1 MYICYM
7 DTLLFLIDAA
17 VISTS
22 GQKDRRE
29 SIKDMDLEEKYEKIH
44 DQNKALD
51 ALHKQI
57 KITNNET
64 QRLKK
69 YLEQYPDKSTQGLE
83 GYALRNA
90 LFNRAQRVR
99 ILLSFYINKLG
110 DGDKKD
116 LLIASKRKYNKDP
129 NKALNKLILKND
141 NDLKKIR
148 TYLSLNTYTEK
159 EIRQIQRKRK
169 LWGEK
174 EKEAKRHVKREEVEL
189 CVRMTNNVLM
199 LDKKI
204 FMTHVLVLLD

>member
-1 MYICYM
+1 MWALNIGSIPIYDFFMYICYM

-22 GQKDRRE
+22 GQKTRRE

-44 DQNKALD
+44 EQNKALD

-69 YLEQYPDKSTQGLE
+69 YLQQYPDKSTQGLE

-129 NKALNKLILKND
+129 MVLDKLILEND

-148 TYLSLNTYTEK
+148 TY
-159 EIRQIQRKRK
+159 I
-169 LWGEK
+169 
-174 EKEAKRHVKREEVEL
+174 
-189 CVRMTNNVLM
+189 
-199 LDKKI
+199 
-204 FMTHVLVLLD
+204 

>member
-1 MYICYM
+1 M

-22 GQKDRRE
+22 GQKTRRE

-44 DQNKALD
+44 EQNKALD

-64 QRLKK
+64 QLLKK

-83 GYALRNA
+83 GDVLRNA

-110 DGDKKD
+110 DGDIKD
-116 LLIASKRKYNKDP
+116 LIIASKRKYNKYP
-129 NKALNKLILKND
+129 NKALNKLILEND

-169 LWGEK
+169 LWGK
-174 EKEAKRHVKREEVEL
+174 QKGGKKTRKKTRKKRRKKKRK
-189 CVRMTNNVLM
+189 T
-199 LDKKI
+199 KKRRKRKKRK
-204 FMTHVLVLLD
+204 TKKRYRNQRGCKR